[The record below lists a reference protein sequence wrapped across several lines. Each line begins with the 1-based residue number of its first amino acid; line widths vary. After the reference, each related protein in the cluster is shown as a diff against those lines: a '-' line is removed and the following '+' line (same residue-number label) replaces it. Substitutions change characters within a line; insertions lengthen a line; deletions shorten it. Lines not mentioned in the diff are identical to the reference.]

1 MPDFDYHDA
10 LIQIEMLFQS
20 HILSFGYK
28 EYSLET
34 FADKKYFSDWK
45 GREGCADTDEMRTG
59 LGIDRILQ
67 EEDPSE
73 TEVLTYLQYTL
84 NIAELCRR
92 SFNAEEIPGYD
103 FDIRNYT
110 ELLSRIRELLKRLNY
125 DARYVKEK
133 DLIYLVPHDP
143 AAEAVETDDE
153 NPVTALITEYR
164 SSSLAGQLDKKK
176 EVLKQLG
183 DTVSE
188 YDDNGKGPG
197 GRLYRKISFLLNSFG
212 IEEDN
217 GEDESA
223 KEAHPEVD
231 AEIAKMNSEE
241 VENWYDETY
250 QLILLRIMEHA
261 NRERMEKVDDFA
273 EKCGVE
279 NLEITE
285 EEMAQLLS
293 VKGVPEPSEADTYG
307 QQVKKMEDPEKEEA
321 RLEKSE
327 AREREAK
334 FHTLRNVIIAIVIA
348 DILFVLFVLCFL
360 FLR

>member
-45 GREGCADTDEMRTG
+45 GRERCADTDEMRAG
-59 LGIDRILQ
+59 LNIDGILR
-67 EEDPSE
+67 EENPSD

-92 SFNAEEIPGYD
+92 SFNAEETPGYE

-125 DARYVKEK
+125 DAKYVQEK
-133 DLIYLVPHDP
+133 DYIYLVPHDP
-143 AAEAVETDDE
+143 ALDAVEADE
-153 NPVTALITEYR
+153 QNPVTALITEYR
-164 SSSLAGQLDKKK
+164 SSAVSGQLDKKK
-176 EVLKQLG
+176 DILKQLG
-183 DTVSE
+183 DTVAE
-188 YDDNGKGPG
+188 YDDNTKGAG
-197 GRLYRKISFLLNSFG
+197 GRLYRRIEFLLESFN
-212 IEEDN
+212 IEK
-217 GEDESA
+217 GEET
-223 KEAHPEVD
+223 EEHPEVS
-231 AEIAKMNSEE
+231 AAIAKMNPQE

-250 QLILLRIMEHA
+250 QLLLLRVLEHSNQA
-261 NRERMEKVDDFA
+261 RMQRVEDFA

-293 VKGVPEPSEADTYG
+293 VKGVPEPPEKEDEKYP
-307 QQVKKMEDPEKEEA
+307 KLEDPEKEEA
-321 RLEKSE
+321 KLEKSE
-327 AREREAK
+327 ARDRERRS
-334 FHTLRNVIIAIVIA
+334 HTLRNVIVAIIIA
-348 DILFVLFVLCFL
+348 DVLFVLFVLCYL

>member
-34 FADKKYFSDWK
+34 FADKKYFANWK

-59 LGIDRILQ
+59 LTIDRILQ
-67 EEDPSE
+67 EENPSE

-92 SFNAEEIPGYD
+92 SFNATETPGYD

-125 DARYVKEK
+125 DAKYVKEK
-133 DLIYLVPHDP
+133 ELIYLVPHDP
-143 AAEAVETDDE
+143 AAEAVEDDDE

-188 YDDNGKGPG
+188 YDDNGKGTG
-197 GRLYRKISFLLNSFG
+197 GRLYRKIDFLLNSFG
-212 IEEDN
+212 IEDSAE
-217 GEDESA
+217 GEE
-223 KEAHPEVD
+223 EQNEHPEVA
-231 AEIAKMNSEE
+231 AEIQKMNPEE

-250 QLILLRIMEHA
+250 QLILLRILEHE
-261 NRERMEKVDDFA
+261 NKDRIERVDDFA
-273 EKCGVE
+273 EKCGVA

-285 EEMAQLLS
+285 EEMAKLLS
-293 VKGVPEPSEADTYG
+293 VKGVPEPSDSDASE
-307 QQVKKMEDPEKEEA
+307 QNVKKLENPEEEEA
-321 RLEKSE
+321 HLEKTE
-327 AREREAK
+327 AREREARS
-334 FHTLRNVIIAIVIA
+334 HTLRNVIVAIIIA
-348 DILFVLFVLCFL
+348 DILFVLFLLCFL

>member
-45 GREGCADTDEMRTG
+45 GRERCADTDEMRAG
-59 LGIDRILQ
+59 LNIDRILQ
-67 EEDPSE
+67 EDNPSD
-73 TEVLTYLQYTL
+73 TEILTYLQYTL

-92 SFNAEEIPGYD
+92 SFNAEETPGYD

-125 DARYVKEK
+125 DAKYVKEK
-133 DLIYLVPHDP
+133 DYIYLVSHDP
-143 AAEAVETDDE
+143 ALDAVESDE
-153 NPVTALITEYR
+153 QQDPVSALITEYR
-164 SSSLAGQLDKKK
+164 SSSAVGQLDKKK
-176 EVLKQLG
+176 DILKQLG
-183 DTVSE
+183 DTVAE
-188 YDDNGKGPG
+188 YDDNKKGAS
-197 GRLYRKISFLLNSFG
+197 GRLYRRIEFLLESFN
-212 IEEDN
+212 IEKGKEGETED
-217 GEDESA
+217 
-223 KEAHPEVD
+223 HPEVS
-231 AEIAKMNSEE
+231 AAIAKMNPQE
-241 VENWYDETY
+241 VEEWYDETY
-250 QLILLRIMEHA
+250 QLLLLRVLEHS
-261 NRERMEKVDDFA
+261 NLDRMQRVDDFA

-293 VKGVPEPSEADTYG
+293 VKGVPEPPEKEEEQYP
-307 QQVKKMEDPEKEEA
+307 KLEDPEKEEA
-321 RLEKSE
+321 KLEKSE
-327 AREREAK
+327 AREKERRS
-334 FHTLRNVIIAIVIA
+334 HTLRNVIAAIIIA
-348 DILFVLFVLCFL
+348 DILFVLFVLCYL

>member
-34 FADKKYFSDWK
+34 FADKKYFADWK
-45 GREGCADTDEMRTG
+45 GRERCADTDEMRTG

-92 SFNAEEIPGYD
+92 SFNTEKNPGYD

-125 DARYVKEK
+125 DAKYIKEK

-143 AAEAVETDDE
+143 ASEAVEMDEE
-153 NPVTALITEYR
+153 NPVTSLITEYR
-164 SSSLAGQLDKKK
+164 SSASAGQLDRKK
-176 EVLKQLG
+176 ELLKQLG

-188 YDDNGKGPG
+188 YDDNGRGSG
-197 GRLYRKISFLLNSFG
+197 GRLYRKIAFLMDSFG
-212 IEEDN
+212 IEQ
-217 GEDESA
+217 ESDDAEA
-223 KEAHPEVD
+223 KTNPEVA
-231 AEIAKMNSEE
+231 AEVQKMTPQE

-250 QLILLRIMEHA
+250 QLILLRILEHE
-261 NRERMEKVDDFA
+261 NRDRIEKVDEFA
-273 EKCGVE
+273 EKCGIE

-285 EEMAQLLS
+285 EEMARLLS
-293 VKGVPEPSEADTYG
+293 VKGVPEAPDSSSEE
-307 QQVKKMEDPEKEEA
+307 QQVKKLEDPEKEEA
-321 RLEKSE
+321 ELEKAEAKDRE
-327 AREREAK
+327 ARS
-334 FHTLRNVIIAIVIA
+334 HTLRNVIIAIIIA
-348 DILFVLFVLCFL
+348 DILFILFLLCFL